1 MPPPGHH
8 GGMPGELFDILV
20 RGIAVG
26 LLVAVGAGM
35 ARAPAPVA
43 QRAAGLFFCIAIIG
57 YIVQEPDALPALFG
71 AFNWPL
77 RFLAVIG
84 TGALWLFVLM
94 LFADP
99 PKLRPWHALPF
110 GGLLALALV
119 GMFAP
124 DAWRWSAWLV
134 HNAAEAALVLHA
146 VAVILRGRQGDLIE
160 ERRDLRVGFLI
171 AIAVFAFAIAVIEGL
186 DLFIALPAFLDR
198 INGVALALAAFAGA
212 VLLLQ
217 TRSLLFAPPWPG
229 RAASE
234 GTVSSAGGANPDQ
247 AALDRI
253 LALADQQQIW
263 RREGLTIGMLAAEAG
278 LPEHRARRLINTQ
291 LGCRNFSEFVN
302 ARRIEAA
309 KQALADPARLRTTVA
324 GIAYELG
331 FGSLGPFNRAFKE
344 ATGQTPTVWRRA
356 TFAAAG
362 RNPESLVDSENA
374 KDS

>member
-1 MPPPGHH
+1 MQ
-8 GGMPGELFDILV
+8 GEFFDILV
-20 RGIAVG
+20 RGIAIG
-26 LLVAVGAGM
+26 LLMAVGAGI

-43 QRAAGLFFCIAIIG
+43 QRAAGLFFSLAIIG
-57 YIVQEPDALPALFG
+57 YIAQEPDSLTALFG

-77 RFLAVIG
+77 RFLAVLG

-94 LFADP
+94 LFTDP

-110 GGLLALALV
+110 AGLLALALV

-124 DAWRWSAWLV
+124 DIWRWHAWLA
-134 HNAAEAALVLHA
+134 HNAVEAGLVLHA
-146 VAVILRGRQGDLIE
+146 VAAILRGRQGDLIE
-160 ERRDLRVGFLI
+160 ERRDLRVGFLVAI
-171 AIAVFAFAIAVIEGL
+171 AIFAFSIAAIEGL
-186 DLFIALPAFLDR
+186 GLFIDLPAFLDR

-212 VLLLQ
+212 ALLLQ
-217 TRSLLFAPPWPG
+217 TRSLLFAPPWRGPEASD
-229 RAASE
+229 AAA
-234 GTVSSAGGANPDQ
+234 GTTGSAGSVNPDQ

-302 ARRIEAA
+302 ARRIKAA

-324 GIAYELG
+324 EIAFELG
-331 FGSLGPFNRAFKE
+331 FGSLGPFNRAFRE
-344 ATGQTPTVWRRA
+344 ATGQTPTAWRRA
-356 TFAAAG
+356 ALAASG
-362 RNPESLVDSENA
+362 RNSELLADSENA

>member
-1 MPPPGHH
+1 
-8 GGMPGELFDILV
+8 MPGEVFDILV
-20 RGIAVG
+20 RGIAIG
-26 LLVAVGAGM
+26 LLTAVGAGI
-35 ARAPAPVA
+35 ARAAAAPA
-43 QRAAGLFFCIAIIG
+43 QRVAGVFFSLAIIG
-57 YIVQEPDALPALFG
+57 YVTQEPDSLTGLFG

-77 RFLAVIG
+77 RFLAVLG

-94 LFADP
+94 LFTDP

-110 GGLLALALV
+110 AGLLALALT
-119 GMFAP
+119 GMFAA
-124 DAWRWSAWLV
+124 DAWRWPAWLA
-134 HNAAEAALVLHA
+134 HNIVEAVLVLHA

-160 ERRDLRVGFLI
+160 ERRGLRVGFLVAI
-171 AIAVFAFAIAVIEGL
+171 AIFALSIAILEGI
-186 DLFIALPAFLDR
+186 DLFIALPGILNR
-198 INGVALALAAFAGA
+198 VNGVALALAAFAGA

-217 TRSLLFAPPWPG
+217 TRSLLFAPPWRGPE
-229 RAASE
+229 ASDATA
-234 GTVSSAGGANPDQ
+234 GTIPPTGGANPDR

-263 RREGLTIGMLAAEAG
+263 RREGLTIGMLAAQAG

-302 ARRIEAA
+302 TRRIKAA

-324 GIAYELG
+324 EIAYELG

-344 ATGQTPTVWRRA
+344 ATGQTPTAWRRA
-356 TFAAAG
+356 AHAAAG
-362 RNPESLVDSENA
+362 RNPELLADSENA